1 MKKIYIFCFLLF
13 GIGIMSCAMHNQ
25 KNTEVSFYLVK
36 NSLFKGHK
44 FDLSE
49 VILDESPVFTTKD
62 IIEYSQNDHTIKI
75 TKEAYKKWCALPAAL
90 HYFAIC
96 LDNNPVYWGIVR
108 SPYWDVGMVGV
119 SVIEGYRDY
128 STKDCD
134 GCNEIQIEYN
144 IIEHNTYSDG
154 TNKEGYDDP
163 RQNKLILDSLRKS
176 NKLVETISKQKALEI
191 AKIFFLEFNYGP
203 HEEYRF
209 TASKRGCENWTISY
223 TSQWEYISK
232 GYNGA
237 ITVNRKTGETK
248 HIWTSENK
256 IDG

>member
-1 MKKIYIFCFLLF
+1 MKKIYIFDFLLF

-36 NSLFKGHK
+36 NSLFDSHK

-62 IIEYSQNDHTIKI
+62 IIEYSQSDHTIKL

-96 LDNNPVYWGIVR
+96 LDNHPVYWGIVR
-108 SPYWDVGMVGV
+108 SPYWDIGMNGV
-119 SVIEGYRDY
+119 SVE
-128 STKDCD
+128 DCCEVSD
-134 GCNEIQIEYN
+134 GCNEIQLEYN
-144 IIEHNTYSDG
+144 IIEYNIYSDG

-176 NKLVETISKQKALEI
+176 NKLVETTSKQKALEI
-191 AKIFFLEFNYGP
+191 AKKFFLEFNYGP
-203 HEEYRF
+203 HEEYKWSS
-209 TASKRGCENWTISY
+209 TRGCESWTISY
-223 TSQWEYISK
+223 TSQWKYISI

-248 HIWTSENK
+248 HIWTRENK
-256 IDG
+256 VDD